1 MICSKCNSKEYE
13 LSMINEIDL
22 YDEYINM
29 GISLCIQPYIRFIIR
44 CSNCKHEKQI
54 KRKNYDRRI

>member
-1 MICSKCNSKEYE
+1 
-13 LSMINEIDL
+13 MINEIDL